1 MDYYNYINAKK
12 KRNNRAGGVESRREK
27 KENNN
32 AIKQTDNRES
42 HFRQRERERDSWI
55 DGHRERYNGG
65 EVKTWDKS
73 NQALG

>member
-12 KRNNRAGGVESRREK
+12 ERNRRAGGVESRK
-27 KENNN
+27 KKRITMQSN
-32 AIKQTDNRES
+32 KQTTENHTLD
-42 HFRQRERERDSWI
+42 RERERDSWI

>member
-1 MDYYNYINAKK
+1 MDYYNYINAK
-12 KRNNRAGGVESRREK
+12 KRNNRAGGVESRKEK
-27 KENNN
+27 KRITMQSN
-32 AIKQTDNRES
+32 KQTTENHTLD
-42 HFRQRERERDSWI
+42 RERDSWI

>member
-1 MDYYNYINAKK
+1 MDYYNYINAK
-12 KRNNRAGGVESRREK
+12 KRNNRAGGVESRRK
-27 KENNN
+27 KKNNN

-42 HFRQRERERDSWI
+42 HFRQREGDSWI
-55 DGHRERYNGG
+55 GGHRERYNGG

>member
-12 KRNNRAGGVESRREK
+12 ERNRKAGGVESRKEK
-27 KENNN
+27 KRITMQSN
-32 AIKQTDNRES
+32 KQTTENHTLD
-42 HFRQRERERDSWI
+42 RERDSWI
-55 DGHRERYNGG
+55 GGHRERYNGG

>member
-12 KRNNRAGGVESRREK
+12 ERNRRAGGVESRKEK
-27 KENNN
+27 KRITMQSN
-32 AIKQTDNRES
+32 KQTTENHTLDT
-42 HFRQRERERDSWI
+42 ERDSWI